1 MRRTETGN
9 PIQGFAPRV
18 IKSVTVW
25 DCAADRAEAFRC
37 PSGATYQINGTGPT
51 ATIAAGAV
59 TVIAEGVTSITFSA
73 STVIEVM

>member
-1 MRRTETGN
+1 MRETTTAN

-37 PSGATYQINGTGPT
+37 PAGGTYQINGTGPT
-51 ATIAAGAV
+51 AAIAAGAV
-59 TVIAEGVTSITFSA
+59 TVIGHGVTSITFSA
-73 STVIEVM
+73 ATVIEVM